1 MLADTPFG
9 VTTVPGV
16 AAPRA
21 VVIETLG
28 AETVIPELIDVAP
41 TAVVAL
47 TPLTETITD
56 PDTPCEAKA
65 ASAKLE
71 AAKVI
76 YSLSIS
82 ALTAVQ
88 VKELEDTQF
97 IELNNASSILLSSL
111 QVKVYCE
118 LGCNFSILTVILSKS
133 VTMLLSP

>member
-1 MLADTPFG
+1 LADTPFG

-16 AAPRA
+16 TAPRA

-28 AETVIPELIDVAP
+28 EETVIPELIDVAP

-47 TPLTETITD
+47 TPLTETTTD

-76 YSLSIS
+76 LLCVLY
-82 ALTAVQ
+82 
-88 VKELEDTQF
+88 
-97 IELNNASSILLSSL
+97 IL
-111 QVKVYCE
+111 
-118 LGCNFSILTVILSKS
+118 
-133 VTMLLSP
+133 

>member
-1 MLADTPFG
+1 MTANATPNDPTADVADTPDTFTVWLRVTCPTAVLADTPFG

-56 PDTPCEAKA
+56 PDTPWEAKA

-82 ALTAVQ
+82 ALTAVH
-88 VKELEDTQF
+88 V
-97 IELNNASSILLSSL
+97 ISL
-111 QVKVYCE
+111 
-118 LGCNFSILTVILSKS
+118 
-133 VTMLLSP
+133 

>member
-1 MLADTPFG
+1 MTARATPKDPTADVADTPETFTVWFNVTWPTAVLADTPFG

-21 VVIETLG
+21 VVIDTLG
-28 AETVIPELIDVAP
+28 EETVIPELIDVEP
-41 TAVVAL
+41 TL
-47 TPLTETITD
+47 DERFKPLTATVTD
-56 PDTPCEAKA
+56 PEMPCEAKA

-88 VKELEDTQF
+88 VNSE
-97 IELNNASSILLSSL
+97 
-111 QVKVYCE
+111 
-118 LGCNFSILTVILSKS
+118 
-133 VTMLLSP
+133 

>member
-28 AETVIPELIDVAP
+28 AETVIPELIDVEP

-76 YSLSIS
+76 SR
-82 ALTAVQ
+82 
-88 VKELEDTQF
+88 
-97 IELNNASSILLSSL
+97 
-111 QVKVYCE
+111 
-118 LGCNFSILTVILSKS
+118 
-133 VTMLLSP
+133 

>member
-1 MLADTPFG
+1 MTARATPNDPTADVADTPDTFTVWFSVTCPTAVLADTPFG

-28 AETVIPELIDVAP
+28 AETVIPELIDVEP

-76 YSLSIS
+76 SL
-82 ALTAVQ
+82 LTAH
-88 VKELEDTQF
+88 L
-97 IELNNASSILLSSL
+97 ILL
-111 QVKVYCE
+111 
-118 LGCNFSILTVILSKS
+118 
-133 VTMLLSP
+133 LLVHK

>member
-1 MLADTPFG
+1 MTARATPNDPTEDVADTPDTFTVWFSVTCPTAVLADTPFG
-9 VTTVPGV
+9 TTTVPGV

-21 VVIETLG
+21 MVIETLG

-76 YSLSIS
+76 YSLSYS
-82 ALTAVQ
+82 ALNRAQ
-88 VKELEDTQF
+88 VISE
-97 IELNNASSILLSSL
+97 
-111 QVKVYCE
+111 
-118 LGCNFSILTVILSKS
+118 
-133 VTMLLSP
+133 

>member
-1 MLADTPFG
+1 MTASATPSDPTADVADTPDTFTVWFNVTCPTAVLADTPFG

-28 AETVIPELIDVAP
+28 AETVMPELIDVEP
-41 TAVVAL
+41 TL
-47 TPLTETITD
+47 DERLKPLTETVTD

-76 YSLSIS
+76 
-82 ALTAVQ
+82 
-88 VKELEDTQF
+88 
-97 IELNNASSILLSSL
+97 
-111 QVKVYCE
+111 
-118 LGCNFSILTVILSKS
+118 
-133 VTMLLSP
+133 